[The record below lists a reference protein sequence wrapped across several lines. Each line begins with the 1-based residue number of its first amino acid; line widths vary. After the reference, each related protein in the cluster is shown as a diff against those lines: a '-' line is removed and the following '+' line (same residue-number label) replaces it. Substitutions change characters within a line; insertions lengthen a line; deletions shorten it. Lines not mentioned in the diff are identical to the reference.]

1 MPKERGIEVDE
12 NELDDG
18 DFEGDPGQDEARQT
32 VADLLAQMGA
42 SAKVSIKLRREMRPG
57 DENYPGVTGGYC
69 GRLNKVSAE
78 TLEDDI
84 AKAHGGGVFACEF
97 YVGGEYVK
105 GKTARIEI
113 DGPPKAKGAPMNP
126 SAPGAAPGTPGE
138 VHAGGALTLAD
149 VERLLAQK
157 AKDETLERLKAQNAE
172 LLAKL
177 NAPQAPPA
185 PVTPPVSPTELVNT
199 IFQKVTEMDRLKEK
213 ARETLPPEVQE
224 MRDQLKRA
232 NEKLEAAERREQE
245 RRERESKEATLRLEQ
260 SIAALASKVAKKPKQ
275 NAADTFASEVMGIV
289 KFRESMKLLRDVGED
304 EEDPEM
310 GDLVKELTKPL
321 LKRAKEFF
329 SKAGKDAASRAGEKH
344 PKIPAQVNPQAPN
357 AAELEREAWREWVNA
372 VVAQPA
378 LVSDVTFVRKSLER
392 FPANAKVLLAVSSK
406 ADLVAAVRDT
416 IGAEQSAQ
424 VDGAPDALVQTILG
438 TVAQMRDTVQKI
450 ANTPATPPTAE
461 ASTSDE
467 DEDEDEENDDEDEE
481 EDDAE

>member
-1 MPKERGIEVDE
+1 MPKDRGIEVDE
-12 NELDDG
+12 SELDEG
-18 DFEGDPGQDEARQT
+18 DFEDDDPGQDEARQT

-113 DGPPKAKGAPMNP
+113 DGPPKAKGAPTP
-126 SAPGAAPGTPGE
+126 STVPGAPGVPDVG
-138 VHAGGALTLAD
+138 HAVGAVTLAD

-157 AKDETLERLKAQNAE
+157 AKDDAMERLKAQNAE
-172 LLAKL
+172 LLARL
-177 NAPQAPPA
+177 SAPQVPAA
-185 PVTPPVSPTELVNT
+185 PVAPPVSPTDLVNT
-199 IFQKVTEMDRLKEK
+199 IFAKVTEMDKLKEK
-213 ARETLPPEVQE
+213 ARETLPPEVQA
-224 MRDQLKRA
+224 MRDELKRA
-232 NEKLEAAERREQE
+232 NDKLEAAERREKE
-245 RRERESKEATLRLEQ
+245 RAEREAKDAQKRLED
-260 SIAALASKVAKKPKQ
+260 SIAALAAKVAKKPKQ
-275 NAADTFASEVMGIV
+275 NIADTFASEVMGIV

-304 EEDPEM
+304 DEDPEM
-310 GDLVKELTKPL
+310 GDFVKELTKPL
-321 LKRAKEFF
+321 LKKAKEFF
-329 SKAGKDAASRAGEKH
+329 AKAGKDAASRAGEKH

-378 LVSDVTFVRKSLER
+378 LVSDVNFVRKSLER

-450 ANTPATPPTAE
+450 ANTPAPPPTAE

-467 DEDEDEENDDEDEE
+467 DEDDDEESDEDEE
-481 EDDAE
+481 EDDVE